1 MKTALMNY
9 KIKRLALCLLL
20 DAVGCIS
27 FAIPLIGDFS
37 DIIWAPIAAIISY
50 KMFGE
55 KRGKFT
61 ALTTFTEE
69 VLPFTDIIPS
79 FTIFCIL
86 FDWIEIGNFKKTPI
100 LQPK

>member
-1 MKTALMNY
+1 MNY
-9 KIKRLALCLLL
+9 KVKKLVLCLLL
-20 DAVGCIS
+20 DAVGLVS
-27 FAIPLIGDFS
+27 FTIPLVGEFS

-69 VLPFTDIIPS
+69 ILPFTDVIPS

-86 FDWIEIGNFKKTPI
+86 FDWMGIGSSKKSP
-100 LQPK
+100 LLHN

>member
-1 MKTALMNY
+1 MNY
-9 KIKRLALCLLL
+9 KIKKLVLCLLL

-27 FAIPLIGDFS
+27 FAIPLIGEFS

-55 KRGKFT
+55 KRGKYT

-69 VLPFTDIIPS
+69 ILPFTDIIPS

-86 FDWIEIGNFKKTPI
+86 FDWIGIGSSNKTPI
-100 LQPK
+100 PLQTK

>member
-1 MKTALMNY
+1 MNY
-9 KIKRLALCLLL
+9 KVKKLVLCLLL
-20 DAVGCIS
+20 DAVGLVS
-27 FAIPLIGDFS
+27 FTIPLVGEFS

-69 VLPFTDIIPS
+69 ILPFTDIIPS

-86 FDWIEIGNFKKTPI
+86 FDWMGIGSSKKSP
-100 LQPK
+100 LLHN

>member
-1 MKTALMNY
+1 MNY
-9 KIKRLALCLLL
+9 KVKKLVLCLLL
-20 DAVGCIS
+20 DAVGLVS
-27 FAIPLIGDFS
+27 FTIPLVGEFS

-69 VLPFTDIIPS
+69 ILPFTDVIPS

-86 FDWIEIGNFKKTPI
+86 FDWMGIGSSKESPLLHN
-100 LQPK
+100 

>member
-1 MKTALMNY
+1 MNY
-9 KIKRLALCLLL
+9 KVKKLVLCLLL
-20 DAVGCIS
+20 DAVGLVS
-27 FAIPLIGDFS
+27 FTIPLVGEFS

-55 KRGKFT
+55 KLGKFT

-69 VLPFTDIIPS
+69 ILPFTDVIPS

-86 FDWIEIGNFKKTPI
+86 FDWMGIGSSKKSP
-100 LQPK
+100 LLHN

>member
-1 MKTALMNY
+1 M
-9 KIKRLALCLLL
+9 LL

-69 VLPFTDIIPS
+69 ILPFTDIIPS

-86 FDWIEIGNFKKTPI
+86 FDWIGIGNPKKILI
-100 LQPK
+100 LQTK

>member
-1 MKTALMNY
+1 MNY
-9 KIKRLALCLLL
+9 KIKRLALSLLL

-69 VLPFTDIIPS
+69 ILPFTDIIPS

-86 FDWIEIGNFKKTPI
+86 FDWIGIGNPKKTLI
-100 LQPK
+100 LQTK